1 MSTIRPCQLWQ
12 EDLDRYTDE
21 LEYLKAK
28 ARSGALTQEEQTRLK
43 ALPWKIESMIQRQK
57 IEYRRA
63 YQPDVKIF
71 K

>member
-12 EDLDRYTDE
+12 EDLNRYTDE
-21 LEYLKAK
+21 LEYLKGK
-28 ARSGALTQEEQTRLK
+28 ARSGALSQEEQTRLK

-63 YQPDVKIF
+63 YQPDVKIC

>member
-1 MSTIRPCQLWQ
+1 MSTICPCQLWQ
-12 EDLDRYTDE
+12 DDLDRYTDE
-21 LEYLKAK
+21 LEYLKGK
-28 ARSGALTQEEQTRLK
+28 ARSGALTHEEQTRLK